1 MKVPVVFAAVL
12 IAAVGCSS
20 GNGGPRTS
28 GARCIT
34 AAPSRTTGH
43 PTLDQWIANRPLYV
57 AHRGGDADWVE
68 GTADAYRKAAGWNRQ
83 LALEVPVWRTSDGV
97 WVVSHDATT
106 GRVFDKNL
114 DIRASTWT
122 ELSKLSTKI
131 GGLRMARLV
140 NDILIPYG
148 STRILFIDNKAD
160 THVHAFF
167 TLLDAYAGSTRYV
180 SKGYYTSKNTATEAR
195 KRGYVTWGYYNDG
208 DMGKFA
214 ATQSRFDLL
223 GLNYT
228 APESDFVAMSATGK
242 PVIADVIA
250 SPSSALSASCKGA
263 SGFMVSGVREVVR
276 HS

>member
-1 MKVPVVFAAVL
+1 MKILVALAAVL
-12 IAAVGCSS
+12 IAAVGCTS
-20 GNGGPRTS
+20 GIGGSGAS
-28 GARCIT
+28 GARCAT
-34 AAPSRTTGH
+34 ATPTRTTGH
-43 PTLDQWIANRPLYV
+43 PMLDRWITHRPLYV

-68 GTADAYRKAAGWNRQ
+68 GTADAYRKAAGWNPQ

-97 WVVSHDATT
+97 WVVSHDSTT

-114 DIRASTWT
+114 DIRASAWS

-131 GGLRMARLV
+131 GDLPMARLV

-160 THVHAFF
+160 AHVRAFF
-167 TLLDAYAGSTRYV
+167 GLLDSYAGNTRYV

-195 KRGYVTWGYYNDG
+195 KRGYLTWGYYNDG

-223 GLNYT
+223 GLNYS
-228 APESDFVAMSATGK
+228 APASDFAAMSATGK
-242 PVIADVIA
+242 PVLADVVA
-250 SPSSALSASCKGA
+250 NRSSASSASCKGA
-263 SGFMVSGVREVVR
+263 SGFVVSGVREVVR
-276 HS
+276 HA